1 MSEHYAGDMIVNLTR
16 LPSPPPLP
24 EGVSVRRALA
34 VDHGRVIAFVR
45 EQFGEGWVGETE
57 VTLNACPTRCM
68 IAVRAGEIVGFACY
82 DAVAKDYFGPIG
94 VKAEMRGAGV
104 GAALLM
110 ATLAQMRADGYGY
123 AIIGWVDDASG
134 FYEKV
139 VDARYIPG
147 GEPKNTVYSQL
158 ARFGGQ

>member
-16 LPSPPPLP
+16 LPSPPTLP
-24 EGVSVRRALA
+24 EGVSVRRALV
-34 VDHGRVIAFVR
+34 VDHGRIIAFVR

-57 VTLNACPTRCM
+57 VTLDACPTRCM

-94 VKAEMRGAGV
+94 VKAEMRGTGV
-104 GAALLM
+104 GAALLL

-123 AIIGWVDDASG
+123 ASSAGSTTRPGSTKRWSAR
-134 FYEKV
+134 
-139 VDARYIPG
+139 RYIPG
-147 GEPKNTVYSQL
+147 GEPEKHGVQP
-158 ARFGGQ
+158 AGAV